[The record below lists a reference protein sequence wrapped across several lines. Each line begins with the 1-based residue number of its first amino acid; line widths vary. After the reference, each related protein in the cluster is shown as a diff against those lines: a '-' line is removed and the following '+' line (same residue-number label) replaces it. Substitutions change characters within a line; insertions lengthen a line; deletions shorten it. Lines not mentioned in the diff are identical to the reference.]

1 VKEVVDN
8 LINLQEIDHRLNE
21 LKMQK
26 GDLPQLIETVKEE
39 MNEKKAANEEHK
51 ERKEKLQSDRKLY
64 EKEIEASKALFKK
77 YEDQLY
83 KVKTNKEY
91 DAISLEMDTKKIE
104 VEGLEDKILKTLE
117 EDQELE
123 NELQVLT
130 EDIKKFESQL
140 KEYEKELEEIS
151 SLTAKEEN
159 KLLKER
165 EKIAKNI
172 EPRIFKQYER
182 IREAKEGIAVAPIK
196 KSSCGGCFSAIPP
209 QKIVEIREMNRL
221 YTCEYCGRILVWIDN
236 NQ

>member
-1 VKEVVDN
+1 VKDVVNN
-8 LINLQEIDHRLNE
+8 LINLQDIDHRLNE

-26 GDLPQLIETVKEE
+26 GDLPQLIEVIKEDIDT
-39 MNEKKAANEEHK
+39 KKSEAEDRK
-51 ERKEKLQSDRKLY
+51 QRKEKSQSDRKLY

-123 NELQVLT
+123 KELEELT
-130 EDIKKFESQL
+130 EKIWELESQFN
-140 KEYEKELEEIS
+140 EYEKELEEIS
-151 SLTAKEEN
+151 KLTAKEEN

-165 EKIAKNI
+165 EKIAAKI
-172 EPRIFKQYER
+172 EGRLLRQYER
-182 IREAKEGIAVAPIK
+182 IKGAKEGIAVAPIK

-209 QKIVEIREMNRL
+209 QKIIEIRELNRL
-221 YTCEYCGRILVWIDN
+221 FTCEYCGRILVWVDN
-236 NQ
+236 NE

>member
-1 VKEVVDN
+1 MKDVVDN
-8 LINLQEIDHRLNE
+8 LINLQDIDHRLNE

-26 GDLPQLIETVKEE
+26 GDLPQLIEVIKEDISAKKEE
-39 MNEKKAANEEHK
+39 AEDRKQ
-51 ERKEKLQSDRKLY
+51 RKEKLQNDRKLY

-104 VEGLEDKILKTLE
+104 VEGLEDKILKTME

-123 NELQVLT
+123 KELEELT
-130 EDIKKFESQL
+130 EEIGKLETQF

-151 SLTAKEEN
+151 KSTLKEEN

-165 EKIAKNI
+165 DKVAAKI
-172 EPRIFKQYER
+172 EGRLLRQYER
-182 IREAKEGIAVAPIK
+182 IKNAKEGIAVAPIK

-209 QKIVEIREMNRL
+209 QKIVEIRELNRL
-221 YTCEYCGRILVWIDN
+221 FTCEYCGRILVWVDN
-236 NQ
+236 ND

>member
-1 VKEVVDN
+1 VKDVVGN
-8 LINLQEIDHRLNE
+8 LINLQDIDHRLNE

-26 GDLPQLIETVKEE
+26 GDLPQLIEVIKEDISTKKEE
-39 MNEKKAANEEHK
+39 AEDRKQ
-51 ERKEKLQSDRKLY
+51 RKEKLQNDRKLY

-104 VEGLEDKILKTLE
+104 VEGLEDKILKTME

-123 NELQVLT
+123 KELEELT
-130 EDIKKFESQL
+130 EEIGKLETQFN
-140 KEYEKELEEIS
+140 EYEKELEEIS
-151 SLTAKEEN
+151 KSTVKEEN

-165 EKIAKNI
+165 DKVASKI
-172 EPRIFKQYER
+172 EGRLLRQYER
-182 IREAKEGIAVAPIK
+182 IKNAKEGIAVAPIK

-209 QKIVEIREMNRL
+209 QKIVEIRELNRL
-221 YTCEYCGRILVWIDN
+221 FTCEYCGRILVWVDN
-236 NQ
+236 ND

>member
-1 VKEVVDN
+1 MKEIVDN
-8 LINLQEIDHRLNE
+8 LINLQRIDHRLNE

-39 MNEKKAANEEHK
+39 MNAKKMENEERR
-51 ERKEKLQSDRKLY
+51 ERKEKLQNDRKLY

-123 NELQVLT
+123 NELKVLT
-130 EDIKKFESQL
+130 EDIEKLESQL

-151 SLTAKEEN
+151 NLTAKEEN

-172 EPRIFKQYER
+172 EPRLFNQYER
-182 IREAKEGIAVAPIK
+182 IRKAKEGIAVAPIK
-196 KSSCGGCFSAIPP
+196 KASCGGCFSAIPA
-209 QKIVEIREMNRL
+209 QKIVEIRELNRL
-221 YTCEYCGRILVWIDN
+221 YTCEYCGRILVWVDN
-236 NQ
+236 N